1 MSTGW
6 CEAYSEL
13 ENFVAGHPEIIIKA
27 DRVRLP
33 DDVRPGFYR
42 LFDATRAALV
52 AEKLPGLLD
61 EANTL
66 SHNYLKAEQSVTR
79 SLGLESVSMQ
89 PSLQRFLHDPAEQLV
104 RELFDPLFDLL
115 KGLIGTEGF
124 EQSSQDNIRA
134 SFEPLYQSGYEKW
147 VILSLVG
154 LLGADRLFQVTPRKL
169 DSKDMHQARG
179 GKFEE
184 EAPGPYES
192 KNLTF
197 KYNPNAA
204 FIVPDLIV
212 HPAESKGYIS
222 ISSQNSQALG
232 ISVNA
237 SEKRQWRPLG
247 EVPPLEEGTVLLY
260 LGDTPQEISLTADA
274 NRICLP
280 DAVLDCR
287 AFNGWFEREG
297 LIKVKAYHDSLQPK
311 LGSYVVSRGAV
322 PELEPEQKEA
332 GIDILTVG
340 FDPLKLEPIA
350 SAIKC

>member
-13 ENFVAGHPEIIIKA
+13 VNFVTGHPEIMVKA
-27 DRVRLP
+27 DRVCLP
-33 DDVRPGFYR
+33 DEVRPGFYR

-52 AEKLPGLLD
+52 TEKLPDLLD

-89 PSLQRFLHDPAEQLV
+89 PSLQRFLHDPVEQLI

-124 EQSSQDNIRA
+124 EQISQDSIRA

-154 LLGADRLFQVTPRKL
+154 LLGADSLFQVTLRKL
-169 DSKDMHQARG
+169 DSKDIHRARAG
-179 GKFEE
+179 TLKE

-192 KNLTF
+192 KHLLF
-197 KYNPNAA
+197 KYDPNAA
-204 FIVPDLIV
+204 FIVSDLIV
-212 HPAESKGYIS
+212 HSAEAKGYIS
-222 ISSQNSQALG
+222 ISSQASKALAA
-232 ISVNA
+232 A
-237 SEKRQWRPLG
+237 SNPDEKRQWRPLG
-247 EVPPLEEGTVLLY
+247 AVPPLEAGTVLLFI
-260 LGDTPQEISLTADA
+260 GDTPQEISLTADA
-274 NRICLP
+274 SQICLP
-280 DAVLDCR
+280 DAVLECR

-297 LIKVKAYHDSLQPK
+297 LVKVKAYHDSLQPK
-311 LGSYVVSRGAV
+311 LGSYVVSREPV
-322 PELEPEQKEA
+322 PELKPEQQEA
-332 GIDILTVG
+332 GINILTAG
-340 FDPLKLEPIA
+340 FDRLKLEPII